1 MRLRLI
7 PVLTLLLVASCS
19 PSKSSADGE
28 VAHQNDD
35 ELERAIAADATLR
48 DAVKAIDAGHPW
60 KATVALAP
68 KLSQNK
74 PATLLVAARAA
85 SKWGGWTEVEKL
97 LANESWID
105 SAFNGEAE
113 ALLARAALD
122 RDSNDVAIRR
132 AEAAVVRAPSPTERG
147 ARQVFLARALDRGNE
162 ADSAARTYRAA
173 AKNLPL
179 VSEWL
184 ALRAAGA
191 EPAADARARDFP
203 AGKPAAAKARGPW
216 TEAQARERF
225 GDIAGAIERYA
236 ALHARLT
243 SLRLRLA
250 TANGEGDKAAAKDSL
265 IAFLRP
271 GASRDDAR
279 QAVQILDGANISL
292 TPADE

>member
-19 PSKSSADGE
+19 PAKSSADGE

-68 KLSQNK
+68 KLSQKK
-74 PATLLVAARAA
+74 PAIQLIAARAA

-97 LANESWID
+97 LANEPWID

-132 AEAAVVRAPSPTERG
+132 AEAAVVRSPSSAERG
-147 ARQVFLARALDRGNE
+147 AREVFLARALDRANQ

-184 ALRAAGA
+184 LLRAAGA
-191 EPAADARARDFP
+191 EHDADARASDFGQVKLP
-203 AGKPAAAKARGPW
+203 AAKARVPW

-225 GDIAGAIERYA
+225 GDISGAIERFT
-236 ALHARLT
+236 ALKARFT
-243 SLRLRLA
+243 ALRLRLSA
-250 TANGEGDKAAAKDSL
+250 ASGDEARNAAKDSL
-265 IAFLRP
+265 IAFLR
-271 GASRDDAR
+271 A
-279 QAVQILDGANISL
+279 
-292 TPADE
+292 